1 MQRKILLA
9 LITPAFLSFMSAFA
23 QVKEIGET
31 NVQPTPEIKKLYD
44 SLAGDWD
51 TTENFEHTEF
61 FPKGGERKGRTHT
74 RLAAGGAMLA
84 MEGHSDGSAGPLSY
98 IIIVWWDK
106 SANLYRYFTCFKDT
120 GSGCEVRGTAH
131 WEGNNFVND
140 YEEIEHG
147 KKLKFRDIFQNITP
161 NSYTLLFEW
170 LKDDGSTQPVIISKA
185 VRRVKSAK

>member
-1 MQRKILLA
+1 
-9 LITPAFLSFMSAFA
+9 
-23 QVKEIGET
+23 
-31 NVQPTPEIKKLYD
+31 
-44 SLAGDWD
+44 
-51 TTENFEHTEF
+51 
-61 FPKGGERKGRTHT
+61 
-74 RLAAGGAMLA
+74 MLA

-185 VRRVKSAK
+185 VRRAKSAR